1 MRNASAVPN
10 DFKPMEERENVAA
23 GSNTQE
29 VSAMNVGP
37 RLVLGL
43 LLSLWA
49 CGGASRVAE
58 QAASPVPAVPVEP
71 VSAILDAFQTHPIV
85 ALGEGPH
92 GNEQGHAFRLAL
104 IRDPRFAATV
114 NDIVVEC
121 GNGRYQT
128 LMDRFVNGSNVS
140 DDALRHVWQDT
151 TVTTSGC
158 DRPIYE
164 EFFRAVRAL
173 NASLTAD
180 RRIRVLLGDAPID
193 WSRVKTREDVHRWGL
208 VKDQHA
214 ADVVLKEV
222 LAKHR
227 RALVIYGDG
236 HLQGRDTRDPLHDRL
251 LINILDGPTAPRRVF
266 AITSWFSDSTKIQD
280 GVGAWPVPS
289 LAMLRG
295 TVTGVKPFA
304 LFYQLP
310 PAPGWNQL
318 RLEDEFDA
326 MLYLGPASS
335 MTISHLPAS
344 LCTDKDYVKMRLAR
358 LAFTLPAARKAMT
371 DAFVRGCAS
380 LIAR

>member
-1 MRNASAVPN
+1 
-10 DFKPMEERENVAA
+10 
-23 GSNTQE
+23 
-29 VSAMNVGP
+29 MNIRRP
-37 RLVLGL
+37 LLLRGL
-43 LLSLWA
+43 LLSFSA
-49 CGGASRVAE
+49 FAGASGVAG
-58 QAASPVPAVPVEP
+58 QPASPQPAVPVAAI
-71 VSAILDAFQTHPIV
+71 SAILNAFQSHPIV

-92 GNEQGHAFRLAL
+92 GNEQGHAFRLSL

-114 NDIVVEC
+114 NDIVVEF
-121 GNGRYQT
+121 GSGRYQG
-128 LMDRFVNGSNVS
+128 LMDRFVNGTEVS

-151 TVTTSGC
+151 TTVTPAW

-173 NASLTAD
+173 NASVAPE

-193 WSRVKTREDVHRWGL
+193 WSRVKTREDSHRWGL
-208 VKDQHA
+208 AKDQHGS
-214 ADVVLKEV
+214 DVVLKEV

-227 RALVIYGDG
+227 RALMIYGDG

-251 LINILDGPTAPRRVF
+251 MINIIDGSTVPRRVF
-266 AITSWFSDSTKIQD
+266 TITSWFSDPTKIQD

-289 LAMLRG
+289 LVMLRG
-295 TVTGVKPFA
+295 TVTGAKPLA

-344 LCTDKDYVKMRLAR
+344 LCADRDYMKMRLAR
-358 LAFTLPAARKAMT
+358 MALDVPQARKDRI
-371 DAFVRGCAS
+371 DAFLRGCAS
-380 LIAR
+380 ATAK